1 MVYTNWQYEKQ
12 QLKKELK
19 RQVDWRRVLFKGL
32 LSIGVPASLA
42 KKIAGVSKWEAHQEI
57 ERKKMTRE
65 LWLHVMY
72 CYDWTC
78 VKTGIRNE
86 FNREPGKPKIQV
98 DHIKSVAYWGETY
111 FMQLQPLVDY
121 ENKSKNMKQ
130 IDYRTPAQKKWQL
143 EYGKK
148 HGLI

>member
-19 RQVDWRRVLFKGL
+19 RQLDWRRVLFKGL
-32 LSIGVPASLA
+32 LSIRIPAGIA
-42 KKIAGVSKWEAHQEI
+42 KKLAGVSAWEAHQEV

-65 LWLHVMY
+65 LWLHVMR
-72 CYDWTC
+72 CYNWTC
-78 VKTGIRNE
+78 VKTGIQNRY
-86 FNREPGKPKIQV
+86 NREPGKPKLQA
-98 DHIKSVAYWGETY
+98 DHIKSVGYWGETY
-111 FMQLQPLVDY
+111 WMQLQPLVDY

-130 IDYRTPAQKKWQL
+130 VDYRTPAQKMMQL

-148 HGLI
+148 HGLL